1 MDFYCERINLDFF
14 NEPINIL
21 SNVFFLLAS
30 VIVFLNFI
38 KFKTKK
44 VFFIFPILVFFIGMG
59 SASFHSLPNKITLTL
74 DVLPI
79 FLFSIVFVFFFNI
92 KILKLKNIN
101 NFLFIILFISLYFIL
116 PEIFNYEFLN
126 GSEYYLANDFTILF
140 YIFLIKR
147 EKKLF
152 INLVSIFLI
161 FNLSIYFRSIDNYV
175 CENLNIGT
183 HFIWH
188 FLNSFVLYKL
198 CLIFKDFN
206 SSSSIQIKGDSK
218 LI

>member
-1 MDFYCERINLDFF
+1 MDFYCERVNLNFF

-21 SNVFFLLAS
+21 SNIFFLIAS
-30 VIVFLNFI
+30 IMIVLNYF
-38 KFKTKK
+38 KFKTNK
-44 VFFIFPILVFFIGMG
+44 VFFIFPILIFLIGMG

-79 FLFSIVFVFFFNI
+79 FLFSILFVFFFNI
-92 KILKLKNIN
+92 KILKLRNVS
-101 NFLFIILFISLYFIL
+101 NFLFIILFFTLYFIL
-116 PEIFNYEFLN
+116 PEIFNYQILN
-126 GSEYYLANDFTILF
+126 GSEYYLANDFTLLF

-147 EKKLF
+147 EKKLLV
-152 INLVSIFLI
+152 NLISIFLI

-188 FLNSFVLYKL
+188 FLNSIVLYKL
-198 CLIFKDFN
+198 CLIFKHTN
-206 SSSSIQIKGDSK
+206 SSKYIQMKRDI
-218 LI
+218 